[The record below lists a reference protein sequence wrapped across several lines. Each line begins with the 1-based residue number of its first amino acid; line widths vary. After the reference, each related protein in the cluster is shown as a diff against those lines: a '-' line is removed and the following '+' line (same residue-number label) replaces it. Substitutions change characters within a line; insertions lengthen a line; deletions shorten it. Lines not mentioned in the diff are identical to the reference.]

1 MRGRVRKEEGGGE
14 LRVVMNQEREGK
26 REGGGRGKKKV
37 RSMEGGV
44 GDKCRIKDD
53 KLVCAVNHLSN
64 PPLPLTTK
72 NLPFLGIWLAL

>member
-53 KLVCAVNHLSN
+53 KLVCAFNHLSN
-64 PPLPLTTK
+64 PLSL
-72 NLPFLGIWLAL
+72 